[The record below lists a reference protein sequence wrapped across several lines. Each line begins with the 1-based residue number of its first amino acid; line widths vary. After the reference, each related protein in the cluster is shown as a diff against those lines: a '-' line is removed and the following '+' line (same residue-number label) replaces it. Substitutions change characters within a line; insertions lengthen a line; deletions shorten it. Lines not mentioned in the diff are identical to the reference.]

1 MNQESYP
8 VQGMHCASCA
18 TRIEK
23 VLNELVG
30 VEKAEVNLIAEL
42 VTLHYDPTQI
52 SLQEIDEAIAK
63 NGYQLI
69 LNQDNNYHQADTES
83 VQQRYTLE
91 GITCSSCAQ
100 TIQKNIQ
107 TLPNIKS
114 AQVNLATETML
125 VEWENQANTQAI
137 IDTVEKI
144 GYHATL
150 ARSANEQYQ
159 ADLTRKA
166 EERKKQKKQLLLMIL
181 FTVPLFLLTMG
192 PMVGLPIPSAIDGM
206 IHPARN
212 AVLQLVLTLP
222 VLYLG
227 RHIFQRGLKNL
238 INLHPNMDSLVALG
252 TGAAFIQGIVM
263 TILLLATNKAIEG
276 HPNLYFE
283 SAAVIITLMTL
294 GKYMENLAKGRTS
307 SAIKSLMDLTPK
319 QARRLDSNGE
329 PELVPIELLQP
340 GDHIQIKPGES
351 LPVDGIILE
360 GQSAIDE
367 SMLTGESIPI
377 NKGPQDKVIGASL
390 NKSGSFIYEVT
401 QVGQDTTLAKIVKM
415 VQDAQAG
422 KAPIAN
428 LADKISAYFVPT
440 IILLAILAGL
450 FWFFIM
456 KEPLDFALQIF
467 ISVLIIA
474 CPCALGLATPT
485 AIMVGTGNGA
495 QKGILIK
502 SGAALESTHNADTIL
517 LDKTGTITEGHPQ
530 VTDLYT
536 IDECKNKEII
546 HLIASAEA
554 ASEHPLGE
562 AIVQYAEENN
572 IRPSKLEYFDSL
584 TGKGIVAK
592 LKQKTIHIGNLK
604 LMKEITQHPISP
616 EIIDQAE
623 QLSTQAKTV
632 MFIAVDLK
640 VIGIIAVADPIKK
653 SSPQAIEKLHQMGL
667 NVVMLTGD
675 QQQTAEKIGQ
685 NVKVDEVFSQVMP
698 EDKSAIVQ
706 KFQKQGRHVIMV
718 GDGINDAPALAQAD
732 IGMAIGS
739 GTDIAIESADIVLMN
754 NQLDAVP
761 TAIKLSH
768 ATIKNIKQ
776 NLFWAFAYNIIGIP
790 FAMGIFYLLGGPLLN
805 PMIAALAMSLSS
817 VSVLINALR
826 LRYFK

>member
-1 MNQESYP
+1 MTQESYP
-8 VQGMHCASCA
+8 IQGMHCASCA
-18 TRIEK
+18 TRIEQ
-23 VLNELVG
+23 VLNELTG
-30 VEKAEVNLIAEL
+30 VEKAEVNLVTEL
-42 VTLHYDPTQI
+42 VTLHYDPEQI
-52 SLQEIDEAIAK
+52 SLQEIEEAIS
-63 NGYQLI
+63 NSGYQLI
-69 LNQDNNYHQADTES
+69 LNQDNNRHQSDTES
-83 VQQRYTLE
+83 AQQRYALE
-91 GITCSSCAQ
+91 GMSCSSCAQ
-100 TIQKNIQ
+100 TIQKEIQ
-107 TLPNIKS
+107 ALPKVRS
-114 AQVNLATETML
+114 AQVNFATETL
-125 VEWENQANTQAI
+125 FVEWQNQPDTQAV
-137 IDTVEKI
+137 IDTIDRV

-150 ARSANEQYQ
+150 SRSADEQYQ
-159 ADLTRKA
+159 ADLARKT
-166 EERKKQKKQLLLMIL
+166 EERNKQKRKLLLMLL
-181 FTVPLFLLTMG
+181 FTIPLFLLTMG
-192 PMVGLPIPSAIDGM
+192 PMIGLPISPAIDGM

-212 AVLQLVLTLP
+212 AILQLVLTFP

-227 RHIFQRGLKNL
+227 RHIFQRGFKNL
-238 INLHPNMDSLVALG
+238 INLHPNMDSLVAMG

-263 TILLLATNKAIEG
+263 TILLLSSNETIDG
-276 HPNLYFE
+276 HLNLYFE

-307 SAIKSLMDLTPK
+307 AAIKSLMDLTPK
-319 QARRLDSNGE
+319 QARRLNSSGE
-329 PELVPIELLQP
+329 PELVPIEFLQP
-340 GDHIQIKPGES
+340 GDHIQVKPGES

-377 NKGPQDKVIGASL
+377 NKGPHDKVIGASI

-401 QVGQDTTLAKIVKM
+401 EVGQDTTLAKIVKM

-440 IILLAILAGL
+440 IIILAILAGL

-530 VTDLYT
+530 VTDLY
-536 IDECKNKEII
+536 IIEEYQNNEII

-554 ASEHPLGE
+554 VSEHPLGE

-572 IRPSKLEYFDSL
+572 IQPSKLDYFDSL

-592 LKQKTIHIGNLK
+592 LKQTTIHIGNQK
-604 LMKEITQHPISP
+604 LMKEITTQTIPL
-616 EIIDQAE
+616 EIIDQAH
-623 QLSTQAKTV
+623 QLSAQAKTV
-632 MFIAVDLK
+632 MFIAVNLK

-653 SSPQAIEKLHQMGL
+653 SSSPAIEKLHKMGL
-667 NVVMLTGD
+667 KVVMLTGD
-675 QQQTAEKIGQ
+675 QQQTAEKIAQ
-685 NVKVDEVFSQVMP
+685 RVKVDEVFSQVMP

-706 KFQKQGRHVIMV
+706 KFQEQGRHVIMV

-732 IGMAIGS
+732 IGIAIGS
-739 GTDIAIESADIVLMN
+739 GTDIAIESADIVLMRS
-754 NQLDAVP
+754 QLDAVP

-805 PMIAALAMSLSS
+805 PMIAALAMRLIS
-817 VSVLINALR
+817 V
-826 LRYFK
+826 